1 MDFETFETF
10 WFEEAEKKLLRCTK
24 EFGIY
29 EKTKKI
35 LNPKRKRKRDRIVN
49 LYILYY
55 DTINNI
61 TSYGNTLVSFY
72 YPTTETKRECSA
84 ELVLTDKRH
93 FSQAFAFTILGKIP
107 CCHKTFEN
115 TCKMYDKEL
124 YKGHKI
130 EAFLKEKLSLIKLLF
145 K

>member
-1 MDFETFETF
+1 MDFETFKTF

-29 EKTKKI
+29 EKTKNI
-35 LNPKRKRKRDRIVN
+35 LNPKRKRDRIFS
-49 LYILYY
+49 LYILYH
-55 DTINNI
+55 DTISNI
-61 TSYGNTLVSFY
+61 TSYGNTFVTFY
-72 YPTTETKRECSA
+72 YPTTKTKRECST

-107 CCHKTFEN
+107 CCYKTFVN
-115 TCKMYDKEL
+115 TCKMYDKEI
-124 YKGHKI
+124 YKEHKI
-130 EAFLKEKLSLIKLLF
+130 EAKKKKKLSLIKLLF